1 VDREEIERQDFPAA
15 RRGYDAAAVHE
26 HLRRVADE
34 FEALARRPAPGSLA
48 EGASTRVQA
57 IIEAAETSA
66 QQLREDAG
74 REASEHVERVGEAA
88 RELLAKLDR
97 VHGELDA
104 LLSALKTTAQ
114 SVAGSLEALSRDVE
128 TLGRADR
135 AGAVPTVEAAADE
148 PGADEAGRLAEA
160 DEAVSSVE
168 ADEPVAAVPTVE
180 AVAAPAANG
189 ALSDDE
195 AGARLVALNMALD
208 GAPRDEA
215 GRYLA
220 EHFDLPDLDALL
232 DDVYASAGR

>member
-57 IIEAAETSA
+57 IIDAAETSA

-74 REASEHVERVGEAA
+74 REASEHLERVGEAA

-114 SVAGSLEALSRDVE
+114 SVA
-128 TLGRADR
+128 
-135 AGAVPTVEAAADE
+135 VP
-148 PGADEAGRLAEA
+148 
-160 DEAVSSVE
+160 SVE

-180 AVAAPAANG
+180 AAAAPAANG

-195 AGARLVALNMALD
+195 AGARLVALNMALE

-220 EHFDLPDLDALL
+220 EHYELTDLDALL